1 MKQKFFIDQH
11 GCAKNQVD
19 GELMISLLKKKD
31 WEQTF
36 EPSEADLIIVNSCGF
51 IESAKKESI
60 NAVMSAREMY
70 PKAKIL
76 LAGCLAQRYAKDLKD
91 ELTEADGFF
100 GNGDLDQLYKV
111 VEPLMKGERP
121 VLVPA
126 QKGVCGG
133 DRNLLLNF
141 AGAAYVK
148 ITEGCN
154 NRCAFCAIPVIRGEL
169 RSRPAKDIID
179 EIKKLVDEG
188 VYELNLIGQDLA
200 AYGTGRDDNVFGSG
214 RTYLPKGTPGDLS
227 VEEDNKNEIGAAR
240 GAEEI
245 ASASPRND
253 VETAARNDEKT
264 EKKSSLRGAQATKQS
279 PESGLCTL
287 LKQISSL
294 EGTFRVRLLY
304 IHPDHFNEDILPVM
318 KADSR
323 FVPYFDIPFQSGDD
337 SVIRSMYRVGSQE
350 KYKALIKMIRSYFP
364 EAAIRTTFMAGFP
377 GETDEQFENTKRFL
391 RDIDTDWSGCFSYS
405 REDDTP
411 AYKFKKQVN
420 KKVAEKRAAE
430 LVEEQAEISK
440 NRLKLRCGKEYDV
453 LIEEVLA
460 ESEENP
466 DEGLAIGRAWFE
478 APEVDGSVVVRY
490 DRSSKNECDA
500 VKSGRLVRVKI
511 VSSGD
516 VDLNGDF
523 VCDSPL
529 NKGIKKNK
537 LTFAQELVNE

>member
-36 EPSEADLIIVNSCGF
+36 EPAEADLIIVNSCGF

-76 LAGCLAQRYAKDLKD
+76 LAGCLAQRYAKDLND

-179 EIKKLVDEG
+179 EIKKLVDNG

-200 AYGTGRDDNVFGSG
+200 AYGTGRYDNVFGSG

-227 VEEDNKNEIGAAR
+227 VEEDNQNEIGAATQ
-240 GAEEI
+240 EEK
-245 ASASPRND
+245 R
-253 VETAARNDEKT
+253 
-264 EKKSSLRGAQATKQS
+264 
-279 PESGLCTL
+279 ESGLCTL
-287 LKQISSL
+287 LKMISSL

-323 FVPYFDIPFQSGDD
+323 FVPYFDIPIQSGDD
-337 SVIRSMYRVGSQE
+337 TIIRSMYRVGSQE

-364 EAAIRTTFMAGFP
+364 DAAIRTTFMAGFP

-391 RDIDTDWSGCFSYS
+391 HEIDTDWSGCFSYS

-440 NRLKLRCGKEYDV
+440 NRLKLRVGNEYDV

-460 ESEENP
+460 ENEDAP
-466 DEGLAIGRAWFE
+466 DEGIAIGRAWFE

-490 DRSSKNECDA
+490 DRSLKNECDA

-511 VSSGD
+511 ASSGD

-529 NKGIKKNK
+529 NAGIKKNK
-537 LTFAQELVNE
+537 LEFAQEIVNK

>member
-1 MKQKFFIDQH
+1 MKQRFFIDQH

-19 GELMISLLKKKD
+19 GELLISILKKRD
-31 WEQTF
+31 WDQTF
-36 EPSEADLIIVNSCGF
+36 SPEEADLIIVNSCGF

-60 NAVMSAREMY
+60 DAVMSARQMY

-91 ELTEADGFF
+91 NLTEADGFF
-100 GNGDLDQLYKV
+100 GNGDIDQLYKV

-121 VLVPA
+121 VLVPE

-154 NRCAFCAIPVIRGEL
+154 NRCAFCAIPIIRGEL
-169 RSRPAKDIID
+169 RSRPAQEIID
-179 EIKKLVDEG
+179 EIKKLVNEG

-200 AYGTGRDDNVFGSG
+200 AYGTGRYDNVFGNG

-227 VEEDNKNEIGAAR
+227 VEESDRNELNN
-240 GAEEI
+240 
-245 ASASPRND
+245 S
-253 VETAARNDEKT
+253 ETQ
-264 EKKSSLRGAQATKQS
+264 KK
-279 PESGLCTL
+279 ESGLCTL
-287 LKQISSL
+287 LKQISAL
-294 EGTFRVRLLY
+294 EGTFRIRLLY

-323 FVPYFDIPFQSGDD
+323 FAPYFDIPFQSGDD
-337 SVIRSMYRVGSQE
+337 TVIRSMYRVGSQE
-350 KYKALIKMIRSYFP
+350 KYKNLINTIRKYFP
-364 EAAIRTTFMAGFP
+364 DAAVRTTFMTGFP
-377 GETDEQFENTKRFL
+377 GETEEQFENTKQFL

-405 REDDTP
+405 REDETP
-411 AYKFKKQVN
+411 ACTFKKQVSG
-420 KKVAEKRAAE
+420 KISKKRAEE
-430 LVEEQAEISK
+430 LTELQAEITR

-460 ESEENP
+460 ANEDAP
-466 DEGLAIGRAWFE
+466 DEGIAIGRAPFE

-490 DRSSKNECDA
+490 DRSVKGECDA

-529 NKGIKKNK
+529 NETIKKSS
-537 LTFAQELVNE
+537 LVFAEELVNE